1 MSIGNNIYKLRTAKN
16 LSQGDLADQL
26 DVSRQSVSK
35 WETDAAVPDLDKLM
49 KLCDVFEV
57 SLDEITGR
65 ETHKQEHIEITKS
78 ETKSSS
84 AQKIIGYI
92 LFAFSLLVG
101 LILLIWGYNPGDYII
116 LLPIALSFLI
126 SGLLCLFAGKKAFYW
141 CIWTA
146 LAPLVVLIPF
156 LVGLSFLPMLSVSM
170 LMVFVI
176 MLFVANIVFKDTIVK
191 TSAKKTVLLVLSW
204 ILPLAIYVLEYYICT
219 MPMPSYTDYNT
230 TIELLLNFIC
240 YVLIALLETYTVCY
254 VKNLRKK

>member
-1 MSIGNNIYKLRTAKN
+1 MYFPCKGCRGQI
-16 LSQGDLADQL
+16 
-26 DVSRQSVSK
+26 
-35 WETDAAVPDLDKLM
+35 
-49 KLCDVFEV
+49 

-156 LVGLSFLPMLSVSM
+156 LVGLSFLPVLSVSM
-170 LMVFVI
+170 LIVFVI

-219 MPMPSYTDYNT
+219 MPMPSYLHRGRTVGFCPRCFCRDSLSVDYLLQHRFLNPTSDVVHTDYNT